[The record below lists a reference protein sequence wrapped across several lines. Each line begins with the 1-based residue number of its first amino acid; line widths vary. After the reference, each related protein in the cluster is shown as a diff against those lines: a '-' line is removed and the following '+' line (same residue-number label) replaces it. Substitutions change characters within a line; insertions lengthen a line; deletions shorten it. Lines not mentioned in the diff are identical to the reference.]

1 MKIAAGPGELVLASR
16 GRAGEAGPGGL
27 GPALG
32 GWAAEA
38 RRGRFGTVALGRRDG
53 SPCRALVLYIYS
65 IKLIINYIVRSHF
78 LFPAS
83 SSSSFGGSE
92 QLVHGDMNAGELLG
106 VEPPELKFPFELRKQ
121 ISCSLQLSNKTDD
134 HIAFKVKTTNPKKYC
149 VRPNNGVVLPQS
161 NTDIIVTMQAQR
173 EPPADIQCKDK
184 FLVQSAVIDP
194 ATTAKDITAEMF
206 SKESGNKV
214 DEVKLKVV
222 YISPPQPPSPVHE
235 GSDEG
240 SSPRASVSE
249 NSNVNAS
256 EPPVVEERAHFA
268 HREEKH
274 PDGTKIRFNTSCTSV
289 IQRVHEDWWRN
300 IKIEVKEFS
309 PRGLTQPWKVAPDPL
324 SDLTQH
330 PRGSKNILRIQC
342 HLERQRSRQSRLRDF
357 FELST
362 VFKLIAK
369 PQLFDGRPLG
379 SLPQIL

>member
-1 MKIAAGPGELVLASR
+1 MI
-16 GRAGEAGPGGL
+16 
-27 GPALG
+27 
-32 GWAAEA
+32 
-38 RRGRFGTVALGRRDG
+38 RR
-53 SPCRALVLYIYS
+53 
-65 IKLIINYIVRSHF
+65 
-78 LFPAS
+78 
-83 SSSSFGGSE
+83 E
-92 QLVHGDMNAGELLG
+92 QLVDGDMSAGELLG

-256 EPPVVEERAHFA
+256 EPVVQERAHFA

-274 PDGTKIRFNTSCTSV
+274 PDAMTLISKLTEEKNSALQHTNKLREEIQLLQRDSSKRNGGGFSLMFV
-289 IQRVHEDWWRN
+289 IIISLLGVLVGYL
-300 IKIEVKEFS
+300 IK
-309 PRGLTQPWKVAPDPL
+309 A
-324 SDLTQH
+324 
-330 PRGSKNILRIQC
+330 
-342 HLERQRSRQSRLRDF
+342 
-357 FELST
+357 
-362 VFKLIAK
+362 
-369 PQLFDGRPLG
+369 
-379 SLPQIL
+379 